1 MGILFPTIEFLPLKT
16 RWQQRCFLAEAY
28 IFYFPSSDRVYH
40 FPSNFPIYLK
50 SGGDGYLVEITTKN
64 GKVRDLDF
72 VILTLES
79 KKAPKKF
86 HSFHYIGIFK
96 NHSE

>member
-16 RWQQRCFLAEAY
+16 RRQRCFLAEAY

-79 KKAPKKF
+79 KKPQKGFIHFIVLFLAKL
-86 HSFHYIGIFK
+86 
-96 NHSE
+96 

>member
-1 MGILFPTIEFLPLKT
+1 MGILFLTIEFLPLKP
-16 RWQQRCFLAEAY
+16 RRQRCFLAEAY

-79 KKAPKKF
+79 KKAQKGF
-86 HSFHYIGIFK
+86 IHYIQLFFFI

>member
-1 MGILFPTIEFLPLKT
+1 M
-16 RWQQRCFLAEAY
+16 
-28 IFYFPSSDRVYH
+28 YH

-79 KKAPKKF
+79 KKASKRF
-86 HSFHYIGIFK
+86 HSFHWIVLVKIIANNLKSDFGSITFG
-96 NHSE
+96 

>member
-16 RWQQRCFLAEAY
+16 GRQRCFLAEAY

-50 SGGDGYLVEITTKN
+50 SGGDGYLV
-64 GKVRDLDF
+64 RDYQ
-72 VILTLES
+72 
-79 KKAPKKF
+79 KKWKIERYAAL
-86 HSFHYIGIFK
+86 
-96 NHSE
+96 